1 MRTRR
6 AFTLIELLVVIAI
19 IAILIGLL
27 LPAVQKVREAA
38 ARLTCQNNLKQLGVA
53 YHNYVGTYRWAP
65 TYFGVATS
73 DPGSTGVAPYPPNRD
88 KPYGS
93 WFLHMLPFV
102 EQEPLYKKVLQN
114 VQQNNMNEPS
124 YTVNP
129 TYASGGVQVDQYN
142 GHDYVYTTSTQ
153 VTPGS
158 GYTAYGIWIEGV
170 HQARFALLRCPA
182 DPTGGEGTVYGAW
195 GYTNYLANWNAWA
208 RTKQGLWA
216 LPLKPPAS
224 FPDGM
229 STTVLWGEGY
239 ADCDR
244 IGRIALYSWYYHNF
258 GMDWYQMPNTN
269 MFQDNPPES
278 LCDNWRAQSAHTGGM
293 NVCLADGSVRFVSA
307 SVSQATWTSAL
318 LPNDR
323 VPLGP
328 DW

>member
-19 IAILIGLL
+19 IALLIGLL
-27 LPAVQKVREAA
+27 LPAIQKVREAA
-38 ARLTCQNNLKQLGVA
+38 ARMTCQNNLKQLGIA
-53 YHNYVGTYRWAP
+53 YHNYIDAYRWAP
-65 TYFGVATS
+65 TYFGVATA
-73 DPGSTGVAPYPPNRD
+73 DPGSDGVAPYGTNRD

-102 EQEPLYKKVLQN
+102 EANPTYAAVLSN
-114 VQQNNMNEPS
+114 VRQNNMNEPS
-124 YTVNP
+124 YTTQP

-153 VTPGS
+153 VSAGT

-170 HQARFALLRCPA
+170 HQTRFALLRCPV
-182 DPTGGEGTVYGAW
+182 DPTGGEGTVYGSW
-195 GYTNYLANWNAWA
+195 GFTNYLANWNAWA

-216 LPLKPPAS
+216 MPLKPNA
-224 FPDGM
+224 FTDGM
-229 STTVLWGEGY
+229 SNTVLWGEGY
-239 ADCDR
+239 ANCDR
-244 IGRIALYSWYYHNF
+244 IGRIALYSWFYHNF
-258 GMDWYQMPNTN
+258 GMDWYQQPNTN
-269 MFQDNPPES
+269 MFQDNPPEA

-293 NVCLADGSVRFVSA
+293 NVCMADGSVRIVNA

-318 LPNDR
+318 LPADR